1 YADGSLT
8 AIQPT
13 NTIDGPQMA
22 ALPDGRMV
30 VTDPLRRTFTIFTAG
45 GQPVRQFAYT
55 EQLVMPTGIATRKI
69 GEFVFFAVS
78 DTRSCTVS
86 LWRVP
91 ESQIQ

>member
-1 YADGSLT
+1 MT

-30 VTDPLRRTFTIFTAG
+30 VTDPLRRTFTIFSAG
-45 GQPVRQFAYT
+45 GQPVRQFDYT